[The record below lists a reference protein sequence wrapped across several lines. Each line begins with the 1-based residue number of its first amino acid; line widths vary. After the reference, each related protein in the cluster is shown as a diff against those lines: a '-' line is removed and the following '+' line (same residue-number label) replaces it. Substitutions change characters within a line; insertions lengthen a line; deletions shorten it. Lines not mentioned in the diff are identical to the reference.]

1 MSAEQESGRIQPTS
15 TVRIDPDD
23 PGSLPEG
30 RVDYAALDRTTE
42 ADLISQQ
49 REDDAEAMRDMAR
62 FARRVRRRM
71 GLTQVE
77 FARRIDVSHETIR
90 NWEQGKRGP
99 TGAARTFAPH
109 SGQSPGERAS
119 GTELRGRAGLA
130 RRLVGYR
137 PAASA
142 KRPRPPRRAAAPPLR
157 ALSRSARCV
166 SGDSGSGASEPPP
179 RSGPGVAPDRLS

>member
-1 MSAEQESGRIQPTS
+1 MAYNTHMSTTR
-15 TVRIDPDD
+15 VRIDPDD

-30 RVDYAALDRTTE
+30 RVDYPVLDSTAE

-99 TGAARTFAPH
+99 TGAARTLLRILDKAP
-109 SGQSPGERAS
+109 EVA
-119 GTELRGRAGLA
+119 LRVL
-130 RRLVGYR
+130 
-137 PAASA
+137 
-142 KRPRPPRRAAAPPLR
+142 
-157 ALSRSARCV
+157 
-166 SGDSGSGASEPPP
+166 D
-179 RSGPGVAPDRLS
+179 